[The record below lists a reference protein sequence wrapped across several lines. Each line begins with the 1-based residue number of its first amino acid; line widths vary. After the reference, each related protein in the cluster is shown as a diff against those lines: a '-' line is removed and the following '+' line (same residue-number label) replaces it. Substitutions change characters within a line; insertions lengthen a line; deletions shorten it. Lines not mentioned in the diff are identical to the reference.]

1 MAPKTPAKTSTKNR
15 KHNEPTASK
24 PSASNPPHGPHVN
37 YAEVQAEEID
47 VLQAIYME
55 DYEEVKLKSA
65 WSKSSDRAF
74 NLKLKAFS
82 DESTFVVLSVKLT
95 ATYPKSAPVLQIEG

>member
-24 PSASNPPHGPHVN
+24 PPASNPPDGPHVN
-37 YAEVQAEEID
+37 YAEVQADEID

-74 NLKLKAFS
+74 NLKLKA
-82 DESTFVVLSVKLT
+82 
-95 ATYPKSAPVLQIEG
+95 